1 MTARPAAAF
10 QHRRGAVV
18 ALQVPVPIL
27 VPADGVN
34 AVVDGIGLVSTL
46 LAVDRL
52 KIHRS
57 CKGFID
63 EIPGYSWSEP
73 HAERGEDQ
81 GRRPRRRLAALR
93 DSDDTSALAA
103 AHTDRGLASPVRT
116 RAARGLRLPGQVR
129 QARHQ
134 QPAAG
139 GALVIWPGS

>member
-1 MTARPAAAF
+1 MTARPVAAF
-10 QHRRGAVV
+10 QHRRVAVV

-57 CKGFID
+57 CKSLID

-73 HAERGEDQ
+73 HAERGEDVPVKADDH
-81 GRRPRRRLAALR
+81 GVDSLR
-93 DSDDTSALAA
+93 YGIAT
-103 AHTDRGLASPVRT
+103 T
-116 RAARGLRLPGQVR
+116 RALW
-129 QARHQ
+129 Q
-134 QPAAG
+134 QRIPIAA
-139 GALVIWPGS
+139 